1 MKEGKPLKKALYA
14 GSFDPITA
22 GHLDVINRA
31 SKLCGT
37 LVVGVIQNPSKA
49 SAFTGEERM
58 DMIRRATSHL
68 SNIQIDQF
76 DGLLADY
83 VLRHQITVVV
93 RGLRATMDFEYEI
106 QMAQMN
112 ARLYHDQ
119 AETIFLMTNP
129 EHSFVSSSLMREVFA
144 LGGDISGLVPDC
156 VLEMMMKKAVT
167 SKGE

>member
-1 MKEGKPLKKALYA
+1 LKKALYA

-31 SKLCGT
+31 SKLCDT

-58 DMIRRATSHL
+58 TMIRKATEHL
-68 SNIQIDQF
+68 PNIQIDRF
-76 DGLLADY
+76 DGLLAHY
-83 VLRHQITVVV
+83 VLQHDITVVI

-112 ARLYHDQ
+112 ARLYSNQ

-129 EHSFVSSSLMREVFA
+129 EHSFISSSLMREVFA
-144 LGGDISGLVPDC
+144 LGGDIAGLVPEC
-156 VLEMMMKKAVT
+156 VLEMMKSKALA